1 MRRAAWLGTLAAA
14 TIVVAGCGGAD
25 PDPAVTTEPV
35 AGESTTTA
43 STTPAATTSAITP
56 STPAYLPPFIDHLA
70 WTQTEQGLSL
80 QVFPTESGRNTQGAG
95 DLDASWAEVVAL
107 DPTADT
113 PGMRDQYACHW
124 RFARIVD
131 PDKTSWNLEPWRPV
145 VTESEMI
152 STRCNPGGAEE
163 SIP

>member
-1 MRRAAWLGTLAAA
+1 M
-14 TIVVAGCGGAD
+14 IVVAGCGGSD

-35 AGESTTTA
+35 TDGSTTTTA
-43 STTPAATTSAITP
+43 PTTSAQTNTATTAAATP
-56 STPAYLPPFIDHLA
+56 LTPVYLPPFIDHVA
-70 WTQTEQGLSL
+70 WTQTEQGPSL
-80 QVFPTESGRNTQGAG
+80 QVFPTESGRNTQGTS

-124 RFARIVD
+124 RLARIVD

>member
-1 MRRAAWLGTLAAA
+1 MGTLAAA
-14 TIVVAGCGGAD
+14 MIVVAGCGGSD
-25 PDPAVTTEPV
+25 PDPTVTTEPV
-35 AGESTTTA
+35 VSESAPTNSAQTTA
-43 STTPAATTSAITP
+43 SPTTAATTP
-56 STPAYLPPFIDHLA
+56 STPAYLPPFIDHVA
-70 WTQTEQGLSL
+70 WTQTEQGASL

-95 DLDASWAEVVAL
+95 DLDASWAEVVGL

-113 PGMRDQYACHW
+113 PGMREQYACHW
-124 RFARIVD
+124 RFARMVD

-152 STRCNPGGAEE
+152 ATRCNPGGTEE

>member
-1 MRRAAWLGTLAAA
+1 LGALAAA
-14 TIVVAGCGGAD
+14 MIVVAGCGGSD

-35 AGESTTTA
+35 VSESAPTTSAQTTA
-43 STTPAATTSAITP
+43 ATTPAATP
-56 STPAYLPPFIDHLA
+56 STPVYLPPFIDHVA
-70 WTQTEQGLSL
+70 WTQTEQGPSL
-80 QVFPTESGRNTQGAG
+80 QVFPTESGRNTQGTG

>member
-1 MRRAAWLGTLAAA
+1 MAAM
-14 TIVVAGCGGAD
+14 IVVAGCVGSD
-25 PDPAVTTEPV
+25 PDPAVTTEPAV
-35 AGESTTTA
+35 GESTTTTA
-43 STTPAATTSAITP
+43 PTTPVGSAITP
-56 STPAYLPPFIDHLA
+56 STPAYLPPFIDHVA
-70 WTQTEQGLSL
+70 WTQTEQGPSL
-80 QVFPTESGRNTQGAG
+80 QVFPTESGRNTQGTG
-95 DLDASWAEVVAL
+95 DLNASWAEVVGL

>member
-1 MRRAAWLGTLAAA
+1 M
-14 TIVVAGCGGAD
+14 
-25 PDPAVTTEPV
+25 
-35 AGESTTTA
+35 TA
-43 STTPAATTSAITP
+43 ETTTPAQP
-56 STPAYLPPFIDHLA
+56 VYLPPFIDHVA
-70 WTQTEQGLSL
+70 WTQTEQGPSL

-107 DPTADT
+107 DPSADS

-145 VTESEMI
+145 VSESEMI
-152 STRCNPGGAEE
+152 GSRCNPGGAEE

>member
-1 MRRAAWLGTLAAA
+1 M
-14 TIVVAGCGGAD
+14 IVTAGCGGSD
-25 PDPAVTTEPV
+25 PGSAVSTEPV
-35 AGESTTTA
+35 VGESTTTA
-43 STTPAATTSAITP
+43 PATTTAASAPVATP
-56 STPAYLPPFIDHLA
+56 SAPVYLPPFIDHVA
-70 WTQTEQGLSL
+70 WTETEQGRSL

-95 DLDASWAEVVAL
+95 DLEASWAEVVGL

-152 STRCNPGGAEE
+152 AARCNPGGAEE

>member
-1 MRRAAWLGTLAAA
+1 MGTLAAA
-14 TIVVAGCGGAD
+14 MIVVSGCGGSD

-35 AGESTTTA
+35 VSESTTTTA
-43 STTPAATTSAITP
+43 LTTPAESATAITP
-56 STPAYLPPFIDHLA
+56 STPVYLPPFIDHVA
-70 WTQTEQGLSL
+70 WTQTEQGPSL
-80 QVFPTESGRNTQGAG
+80 QVFPTESGRNTQGTG
-95 DLDASWAEVVAL
+95 DLDASWAEVVEL

>member
-1 MRRAAWLGTLAAA
+1 MGTLAAA
-14 TIVVAGCGGAD
+14 MIVVSGCGGSD

-35 AGESTTTA
+35 VSESTTTTTA
-43 STTPAATTSAITP
+43 STTPAGSATAITP
-56 STPAYLPPFIDHLA
+56 STPAYLPPFIDHVA
-70 WTQTEQGLSL
+70 WTQTEQGPSL
-80 QVFPTESGRNTQGAG
+80 QVFPTESGRNTQGTG
-95 DLDASWAEVVAL
+95 DLDASWAEVVEL